1 MTDKLSREIAESVH
15 KNNERIK
22 KETEEYF
29 RKKAEENGQ
38 TPLPQDNR
46 SWEEKMYVDSDK
58 PGTIDNGTATIWYI
72 IIMVVGAIFK
82 DRLMLWVMATFIW
95 WRHIT
100 RKSRRQKEWDKKHN
114 GGKK

>member
-1 MTDKLSREIAESVH
+1 MENKNESSLEYALRKMDERKQQELAE
-15 KNNERIK
+15 
-22 KETEEYF
+22 KEMSHQLYLEAT
-29 RKKAEENGQ
+29 GQ
-38 TPLPQDNR
+38 KER
-46 SWEEKMYVDSDK
+46 SWQEQMYVDADNPS
-58 PGTIDNGTATIWYI
+58 TIDNCTATIWYI